1 MKNVIIYS
9 SKTGN
14 TKKIAEAIY
23 EVISDVEIH
32 SADDI
37 SHLEYETIIIGG
49 WIDKGTFDQKAL
61 EILKKIK
68 NKNVAYFFTL
78 GASIESDHAEY
89 CKKNIEE
96 VIISN
101 ENILLGSFVSQGKID
116 PKLIAGLLNLPKDHK
131 MYPSKE
137 RMDRWEMAK
146 EHPSAQD
153 LERAKDAFLRIFK
166 DSVV

>member
-1 MKNVIIYS
+1 MKNIIIYS

-14 TKKIAEAIY
+14 TKKVAEAIY
-23 EVISDVEIH
+23 EVIPSAEIL
-32 SADDI
+32 SADEV

-49 WIDKGTFDQKAL
+49 WIDKGTFDNKAL
-61 EILKKIK
+61 KILKEIK

-101 ENILLGSFVSQGKID
+101 GNNLIGNFVSQGKID
-116 PKLIAGLLNLPKDHK
+116 PNLITGLLNLPEDHK

-137 RMDRWEMAK
+137 RMDRWEAAK
-146 EHPSAQD
+146 EHPNNQD
-153 LERAKDAFLRIFK
+153 LERAKDIFYKIFK
-166 DSVV
+166 N

>member
-1 MKNVIIYS
+1 MKNIIIYS

-14 TKKIAEAIY
+14 TKKVAEAIY
-23 EVISDVEIH
+23 EVIPSAEIL
-32 SADDI
+32 SADEV

-49 WIDKGTFDQKAL
+49 WIDKGTFDNKAL
-61 EILKKIK
+61 KILKEIK

-101 ENILLGSFVSQGKID
+101 GNKLIGNFVSQGKID
-116 PKLIAGLLNLPKDHK
+116 PNLITGLLNLPEDHK

-137 RMDRWEMAK
+137 RMDRWEAAK
-146 EHPSAQD
+146 EHPNNQD
-153 LERAKDAFLRIFK
+153 LERAKDIFYKIFK
-166 DSVV
+166 N

>member
-1 MKNVIIYS
+1 MKNIIIYS

-14 TKKIAEAIY
+14 TKKVAEAIY
-23 EVISDVEIH
+23 EVIPSAEIL
-32 SADDI
+32 SADEV

-49 WIDKGTFDQKAL
+49 WIDKGTFDNKAL
-61 EILKKIK
+61 KILKEIK

-101 ENILLGSFVSQGKID
+101 GNKLIGNFVSQGKID
-116 PKLIAGLLNLPKDHK
+116 PNLIAGLLNLPEDHK

-137 RMDRWEMAK
+137 RMDRWEAAK
-146 EHPSAQD
+146 EHPNNQD
-153 LERAKDAFLRIFK
+153 LERAKDIFYKIFK
-166 DSVV
+166 N